1 MGLKSGLKEA
11 APFAAMVVVEWGEVG
26 MVTLAKAALNTGIS
40 TFVYLVYYNSLGVVL
55 LFPLFIFRTYR
66 KKQHPLTLAL
76 LFRFFLLGLFGRGF
90 LMFGYIGLKY
100 SSPALAASLA
110 NLVPVFTFLIAII
123 FRMEKIDM
131 KSPSSLAKSLGTV
144 VAVFG
149 AFVVTLYKGPPIISG
164 TFHSSLHSQALVPQ
178 NSNWA
183 LGGLLLTIGFF
194 SAAIWII
201 LQAETVKQYP
211 EKVTVVFF
219 FMLFGTMQCA
229 FISSIVERTPSSW
242 TLRPG
247 IAMIAIIYSAIFG
260 VVLRFNLV
268 TWCLHEKGPL
278 FVALFKPLGMVIAVI
293 AGLVFLDDTLHLGS
307 VIGAAIIAI
316 GFYTVM
322 WGQAK
327 ERKTWSQATLVDE
340 NLRTKI

>member
-66 KKQHPLTLAL
+66 
-76 LFRFFLLGLFGRGF
+76 RGF

-131 KSPSSLAKSLGTV
+131 RSPSSLAKALGTV

-201 LQAETVKQYP
+201 LQI
-211 EKVTVVFF
+211 
-219 FMLFGTMQCA
+219 A
-229 FISSIVERTPSSW
+229 FNVRIPD
-242 TLRPG
+242 L
-247 IAMIAIIYSAIFG
+247 
-260 VVLRFNLV
+260 L
-268 TWCLHEKGPL
+268 
-278 FVALFKPLGMVIAVI
+278 
-293 AGLVFLDDTLHLGS
+293 
-307 VIGAAIIAI
+307 
-316 GFYTVM
+316 
-322 WGQAK
+322 
-327 ERKTWSQATLVDE
+327 LVDRE
-340 NLRTKI
+340 